1 MWPYASSYI
10 TEFCLLGKLFFTGF
24 IPIEETV
31 KADSHA
37 ETINYLAN
45 RVVYKLGDV
54 S

>member
-1 MWPYASSYI
+1 MHLH
-10 TEFCLLGKLFFTGF
+10 TLLNSVFGGNCFFTGF